1 MKTISI
7 LKDNETQNIEIFEG
21 ETLLEVI
28 QRSGNVIEATC
39 GGKGTCNKCTVIVN
53 GQLIKSC
60 TTMADNGMS
69 VKLDDPVSG
78 ARILTQS
85 LKVEYPIIPIFED
98 LKDGFGLA
106 VDIGTTTVAAY
117 LFDIADGNEI
127 TVKSTM
133 NPQKVFGADVI
144 SRIEYTSNGPEE
156 RMRMHK
162 SIVNCIQEIIES
174 LNLTDDL
181 AVMAITGNTTM
192 LHFFMNL
199 DAQGIAQAP
208 FTPETTEMQIFTSD
222 KLGFN
227 SIKTRVVVLPAVSAY
242 VGADTI
248 SAVIATGL
256 YKSTSPK
263 LLVDI
268 GTNGE
273 IALMSKGIVW
283 ACSTAAGPAF
293 EGANITFGMPALDGA
308 ISKVWLGEKDICYKT
323 IGDLHP
329 EGLCGSAVL
338 DIVAILIKIGVVS
351 STGRMINSDEAD
363 EEWIAGKILRHNNAN
378 AFLISDDI
386 FITQKDVREIQNAKA
401 AICAGI
407 TILVQ
412 RAGISLTDIDVTYLA
427 GGFGNFMDKT
437 SAVQIGLIPEELL
450 DTCVT
455 AGNAAGQG
463 ACMSLLNKDFLDKSN
478 ELSKTIKY
486 IELSYDP
493 DFSDCYMDNMMFGD
507 D

>member
-1 MKTISI
+1 MKTISM
-7 LKDNETQNIEIFEG
+7 LKDNEIQNIEIFEG

-39 GGKGTCNKCTVIVN
+39 GGKGTCNKCTVLVN

-69 VKLDDPVSG
+69 VKLDNSVSG
-78 ARILTQS
+78 ARILTHS
-85 LKVEYPIIPIFED
+85 LKVEYPIIPIFDD
-98 LKDGFGLA
+98 LKEGFGLA

-144 SRIEYTSNGPEE
+144 SRIEYTSNGPDE

-199 DAQGIAQAP
+199 DAQGIAMAP

-222 KLGFN
+222 ELGFN

-256 YKSTSPK
+256 YESSSPK

-273 IALMSKGIVW
+273 IALMSQAKVW

-293 EGANITFGMPALDGA
+293 
-308 ISKVWLGEKDICYKT
+308 
-323 IGDLHP
+323 
-329 EGLCGSAVL
+329 
-338 DIVAILIKIGVVS
+338 
-351 STGRMINSDEAD
+351 
-363 EEWIAGKILRHNNAN
+363 
-378 AFLISDDI
+378 
-386 FITQKDVREIQNAKA
+386 
-401 AICAGI
+401 
-407 TILVQ
+407 
-412 RAGISLTDIDVTYLA
+412 
-427 GGFGNFMDKT
+427 
-437 SAVQIGLIPEELL
+437 
-450 DTCVT
+450 
-455 AGNAAGQG
+455 
-463 ACMSLLNKDFLDKSN
+463 
-478 ELSKTIKY
+478 
-486 IELSYDP
+486 
-493 DFSDCYMDNMMFGD
+493 
-507 D
+507 